1 MKSIIKVIRLITVTS
16 IVLTACTK
24 TDSKTASE
32 LPPFGLTCGYITT
45 SGSDFGDR
53 TYIIDPINHTVDNHP
68 AEIYDTIIKWEA
80 DIGTSK
86 NNQMSIERYTGD
98 FKHSYKGELIASGKC
113 KKLEKII

>member
-1 MKSIIKVIRLITVTS
+1 MKSLIKVTIFIIITS
-16 IVLTACTK
+16 IVLIACTK
-24 TDSKTASE
+24 TENKTESE
-32 LPPFGLTCGYITT
+32 LTPFGLTCGYLTT

-53 TYIIDPINHTVDNHP
+53 TYIIDPFNHTVDNHP